1 MPKEEKILRKKID
14 EAEYNRLLNELLS
27 ISRKNLKNI
36 DEDLIRRGFKVA
48 FEAHKNDYRA
58 SGEPYFYH
66 PFEVAKIVAQEMAI
80 DDYSVVAALLH
91 DVVEDTEIS
100 LEFIRKEFGET
111 IAEIV
116 NGVTKIGGIFKGH
129 DINQAENYRKLLLSM
144 VNDIRVILVKFADR
158 LHNMRT
164 LDYVRPEKQR
174 RIARETLEIYAPFA
188 NRFGL
193 GKIKWE
199 LEDLSFKYLNREAYD
214 ELVSKLKE
222 KREER
227 EKYIQ
232 EFIKPI
238 KAKLEAE
245 GFKFEI
251 AGRAKHL
258 YSIYRKMIKRN
269 TTFENIFDLFAIRI
283 ILESDDP
290 NQCYYVLGI
299 INQMYTPVPDRFKD
313 YIAIPKKNNY
323 QSLHNTV
330 INHDGRRVEIQIRTR
345 KMHEI
350 AERGV
355 AAHWKY
361 KESIVSSDK
370 EMEEWVTWI
379 RDIFENAS
387 KDEATREILQSFQM
401 NLYQDEIYVFTPKGD
416 LMRLPYGSTP
426 VDFAYAIHSKIGE
439 TCIGAKVNGKIVPLN
454 SQLRSG
460 DVVEI
465 ITSKNQRPN
474 ENWLQFVKTHKAKN
488 QIRRYINRQD
498 EEIVQYGKKLW
509 EKKLKKMKLS
519 FSDNEIQKLSN
530 KLHFDSTRHFFKAIG
545 NGEIDLDEVF
555 KSSEKQE
562 EEKSEPEF
570 DKFANVARQ
579 KAGGVVIEGEHKGI
593 VYHYANCCNPIPG
606 DDIIG
611 YVTINRGI
619 TIHRKTC
626 KNLISLAKKNPERLI
641 PVNWPTK
648 HENTFIAA
656 ISLQGEDN
664 PGILKDISNSIT
676 NYKNTNIHSI
686 NIKTEDSFF
695 SGYLTVYVENLEHLN
710 HLISRLKKIHGVFQ
724 AERMISGNQKEL
736 Q

>member
-1 MPKEEKILRKKID
+1 MPKEEKITHVQID
-14 EAEYNRLLNELLS
+14 EKKYNELLEDLLAAC
-27 ISRKNLKNI
+27 RKHLHSV
-36 DEDLIRRGFKVA
+36 DEDLVSRAFKVA

-58 SGEPYFYH
+58 SGEPYFLH
-66 PFEVAKIVAQEMAI
+66 PLAVAKIVAEEISI
-80 DDYSVVAALLH
+80 DDVSVVAALLH

-100 LEFIRKEFGET
+100 LEFIRKEFGDT
-111 IAEIV
+111 VAEIV

-129 DINQAENYRKLLLSM
+129 EINQAENYRKLLLSM
-144 VNDIRVILVKFADR
+144 VNDLRVILVKFADR

-164 LDYVRPEKQR
+164 LDFVRPEKQR

-199 LEDLSFKYLNREAYD
+199 LEDLSFKYLNREAYN
-214 ELVSKLKE
+214 ELANRVRE

-227 EKYIQ
+227 EKYIA

-238 KAKLEAE
+238 KAKLEEE
-245 GFKFEI
+245 GLKFEI
-251 AGRAKHL
+251 SGRAKHL

-269 TTFENIFDLFAIRI
+269 TTFENIYDLLAIRI
-283 ILESDDP
+283 IIDDDNP
-290 NQCYYVLGI
+290 NVCYYVLGI
-299 INQMYTPVPDRFKD
+299 INQMYRPLPDRFKD

-330 INHDGRRVEIQIRTR
+330 LNHDGRMVEIQIRTR

-361 KESIVSSDK
+361 KESAFTSDK
-370 EMEEWVTWI
+370 EMEEWVNWI
-379 RDIFENAS
+379 RDVFENAS
-387 KDEATREILQSFQM
+387 KDEATKEILASFQM

-416 LMRLPYGSTP
+416 LLRLPAGSTP

-439 TCIGAKVNGKIVPLN
+439 MCIGAKVNGKIVPLN

-488 QIRRYINRQD
+488 QIRRFINRQD
-498 EEIVQYGKKLW
+498 EEIVRHGKKLW
-509 EKKLKKMKLS
+509 EKKIKKLKLV
-519 FSDNEIQKLSN
+519 FRDEDVQRLSN
-530 KLHFDSTRHFFKAIG
+530 KLHFDSLRHFFKAIG
-545 NGEIDLDEVF
+545 QGEVDLDDIL
-555 KSSEKQE
+555 KSPSKEDE
-562 EEKSEPEF
+562 SAAEPEF
-570 DKFANVARQ
+570 DKFANAARRE
-579 KAGGVVIEGEHKGI
+579 AGGVVIEGDHKGF

-606 DDIIG
+606 DQIIG
-611 YVTINRGI
+611 YVTIGHGV
-619 TIHRKTC
+619 TVHRKDC
-626 KNLISLAKKNPERLI
+626 KNLINLAKKNPERLI
-641 PVNWPTK
+641 PVDWPKT
-648 HENTFIAA
+648 HDSSFIAA
-656 ISLQGEDN
+656 IALRGEDN
-664 PGILKDISNSIT
+664 PGILKDLSNSIT
-676 NYKNTNIHSI
+676 NYKDTNIRSI
-686 NIKTEDSFF
+686 NIKTEEGFF
-695 SGYLTVYVENLEHLN
+695 SGYLTVYVDNLEHLN
-710 HLISRLKKIHGVFQ
+710 HLIARLKKVKGVYT
-724 AERMISGNQKEL
+724 AERMLSGKQ

>member
-1 MPKEEKILRKKID
+1 MPKEEKILRKEID

-361 KESIVSSDK
+361 KESIVNSDK

-509 EKKLKKMKLS
+509 EKKLKKMKLF

-710 HLISRLKKIHGVFQ
+710 HLISRLKKINGVFQ